1 MGQGASITRRTG
13 ARPIAAVQAAITIS
27 RQLLVRLLNRGG
39 DNRVV
44 RRLISVAPENRI
56 LRDG

>member
-1 MGQGASITRRTG
+1 M
-13 ARPIAAVQAAITIS
+13 RPIAAVQAAITIS

-39 DNRVV
+39 DNGVV